1 MWGIPREKVACVR
14 RMRPRSNLSI
24 LLLVCALARPA
35 AADPPPLR
43 LLFIGN
49 SLTYVNDVPAIVAA
63 LAQAAGNPAPV
74 TRAVVAGGASLEDHW
89 KRGRARTAIQEGGW
103 NFVVLQQGPS
113 ALPESRL
120 LLIQY
125 TRLFAK
131 EIRKA
136 GATPVLYMVWPSSD
150 RREDF
155 RGVSDSYRQAA
166 REVDGILC
174 PVGDAWQKARKRDP
188 SLELYSAD
196 GLHPTPAG
204 SYLAALVIYTQ
215 LYGESLT
222 GLPGDLKL
230 SSGVEFSLPPKQ
242 ATILQE
248 TAAEASDRLGV
259 QHLGR

>member
-1 MWGIPREKVACVR
+1 MRKSPACVAC
-14 RMRPRSNLSI
+14 RPSAVAA
-24 LLLVCALARPA
+24 LLFLWASGTPA

-89 KRGRARTAIQEGGW
+89 KRGRAREAIQEGGW

-136 GATPVLYMVWPSSD
+136 GAIPVLYMVWPSSD

-166 REVDGILC
+166 KEVDAVLC
-174 PVGDAWQKARKRDP
+174 PVGDAWQDAWKRDA

-204 SYLAALVIYTQ
+204 SYLAALVIYAQ
-215 LYGESLT
+215 LYGKSPIGLSESLK
-222 GLPGDLKL
+222 LPSGAEL
-230 SSGVEFSLPPKQ
+230 SVPPEQ
-242 ATILQE
+242 ARLMQE
-248 TAAEASDRLGV
+248 AATEALV
-259 QHLGR
+259 VPKGRP